1 MFNSSNMSTNRQGD
15 FNESDMHC
23 SIAKSNA
30 LIYSRNFDQSRTIR
44 EHNLHQNFAYLCEEH
59 YVYGVLTGFEG
70 IEAVRYYTNV
80 LSSVLSQNIQK
91 LASQRKQSLLSS
103 NSQQIDQ
110 SYSELLRD
118 AFATVEEQFQR
129 LKADALSEKA
139 VLDYELQGN
148 RPENYPIFND
158 RIKELSTKLS
168 TGLSAVVVFIYER
181 RLHIANIGDTRAIL
195 CRRVIGEDGQSCI
208 VSSTLSVTHDLD
220 NLSELRRLSQLGLNT
235 NALRQNR
242 EIGNMTLTR
251 CLGNLWLK
259 KFYKDYA
266 DLADATDDP
275 IIATPDITTFALDE
289 SCLFLILASASL
301 FEALAEATS
310 KKDVTEDLVKMV
322 NEEFENCEKPIDRQ
336 SVAQAV
342 VNQIGHLHY
351 GAYGQ
356 TTCRQ
361 IEDITLLVRDLTNN
375 EGSCGGGSQ
384 TSSGQTTPTNFP
396 LGNPL
401 PRLSISVENENG
413 SPISFEEPS
422 SSFSSIIDTD
432 KTITDRMA
440 NISLS
445 EQNLADDNTHA
456 GDDEKE
462 IDAYVDFTVL
472 LEAYNEKTAD

>member
-1 MFNSSNMSTNRQGD
+1 MFGASSMSTKSKGD
-15 FNESDMHC
+15 FNEADMHC

-44 EHNLHQNFAYLCEEH
+44 EHNLHQNFAYLCEDH
-59 YVYGVLTGFEG
+59 YVYGVLTGFES
-70 IEAVRYYTNV
+70 IEAVRYYTSV

-91 LASQRKQSLLSS
+91 LASQRKQSLLTTT

-110 SYSELLRD
+110 SYSQLLTD

-148 RPENYPIFND
+148 LPENYPIFND
-158 RIKELSTKLS
+158 RIKELSTQLS
-168 TGLSAVVVFIYER
+168 AGLSAVVAFIHER
-181 RLHIANIGDTRAIL
+181 RLYIANIGDTRAIL
-195 CRRVIGEDGQSCI
+195 CRRVLGEDGEGCI

-220 NLSELRRLSQLGLNT
+220 NLSELRRLGQLGLNT
-235 NALRQNR
+235 NAIRQKR
-242 EIGNMTLTR
+242 EIGNMMLTR

-289 SCLFLILASASL
+289 SCLFLILASSSL
-301 FEALAEATS
+301 LEALAEATS
-310 KKDVTEDLVKMV
+310 KKDITEDLVKMV
-322 NEEFENCEKPIDRQ
+322 NEEFQNCQQPSD
-336 SVAQAV
+336 VAQAV
-342 VNQIGHLHY
+342 VNQIRQLHY
-351 GAYGQ
+351 SGYGQ

-361 IEDITLLVRDLTNN
+361 IEDITLLVRDLTTN
-375 EGSCGGGSQ
+375 EGSGSQ
-384 TSSGQTTPTNFP
+384 LSSGQTTPTNLT

-401 PRLSISVENENG
+401 PRLSISIENENG
-413 SPISFEEPS
+413 STINFEEPS
-422 SSFSSIIDTD
+422 SSRSNTIDAD
-432 KTITDRMA
+432 RTITDHMA

-445 EQNLADDNTHA
+445 EHNLADDGTHA

-472 LEAYNEKTAD
+472 LEAYNEKNETKAAD